1 MKRFDDFEWLLAN
14 KVVNENVLPDENVLV
29 YSGHSAFSIGLT
41 ELYFVELFYDIYVR
55 VFGSAFIQ
63 NKIDALKNE
72 TARKWANYAMNRI
85 PAVIKYENEEFV
97 DRLED
102 LQNRLALPYTNLL
115 EIFKPY
121 MPFFTRKDYFK
132 FAYENVDSPVFRHF
146 WILLIL
152 LYENDYPIDQ
162 SKRYPRNFS
171 SCEKRETCKERRKCE
186 TSNRCWYFETCIGED
201 YDFAKEMLD
210 FQKEMTLSFLSI
222 APKDKKDVLLTKLY
236 ESLQQINQSGLF
248 EAKLSLS
255 YDKVLYGKGKP
266 LIGNFFLRWDKVDF
280 YNGFYT
286 VQHPDVP
293 SNKAPL
299 YRIEDS
305 NSRKAFN
312 DISGLFM
319 KKLPPLWVQSK
330 NGRIVKILNKANL
343 SQCISIMEH
352 KVSAPS
358 TVRKKSADCLFLI
371 SLDTFSLH

>member
-132 FAYENVDSPVFRHF
+132 FAY
-146 WILLIL
+146 
-152 LYENDYPIDQ
+152 
-162 SKRYPRNFS
+162 
-171 SCEKRETCKERRKCE
+171 
-186 TSNRCWYFETCIGED
+186 
-201 YDFAKEMLD
+201 
-210 FQKEMTLSFLSI
+210 
-222 APKDKKDVLLTKLY
+222 
-236 ESLQQINQSGLF
+236 
-248 EAKLSLS
+248 
-255 YDKVLYGKGKP
+255 
-266 LIGNFFLRWDKVDF
+266 
-280 YNGFYT
+280 
-286 VQHPDVP
+286 
-293 SNKAPL
+293 
-299 YRIEDS
+299 
-305 NSRKAFN
+305 
-312 DISGLFM
+312 
-319 KKLPPLWVQSK
+319 
-330 NGRIVKILNKANL
+330 
-343 SQCISIMEH
+343 
-352 KVSAPS
+352 
-358 TVRKKSADCLFLI
+358 
-371 SLDTFSLH
+371 